1 MSITKKHHIWCEIG
15 LDKFI
20 IKNNKDLSKLLI
32 KCLNSH
38 YKRQIYQSVAQKID
52 ENMYVTRNWFQ
63 KETPLSAYHMLLLM
77 REYDFI
83 KEIIEELLDNEEY
96 RYNHINRASKH

>member
-1 MSITKKHHIWCEIG
+1 MSITKKHQIWCEIG
-15 LDKFI
+15 IDKII

-32 KCLNSH
+32 KCLNAH

-63 KETPLSAYHMLLLM
+63 KKTPISAYHLILLM

-83 KEIIEELLDNEEY
+83 QDMVNEMV
-96 RYNHINRASKH
+96 RNSP